1 MKATKCLLACG
12 LSLLVSLSSTDAF
25 VMRPIVHSRVSQRR
39 AAPEVDSEID
49 ETTRK
54 WGLEG
59 GLLKSAKAGNMDQA
73 KLLLKKYGSA
83 YLVTSITLAAISFS
97 ACFALVDAG
106 VDVGSLLAKVGVIV
120 DTESTA
126 NTAGTAA
133 IAYIGSFECIDATHS
148 LKEMLAYKCCLHCI
162 DVLALIYFDYVSSCF
177 EFDLVLCA
185 CAVHKAASPIRT
197 VPVIALTPLVADFMG
212 KDVDDS
218 AASDASEE

>member
-1 MKATKCLLACG
+1 MKNMKTSCLKACG
-12 LSLLVSLSSTDAF
+12 LSFLVSLSSTEAF
-25 VMRPIVHSRVSQRR
+25 TMRPIVRNRISQRW
-39 AAPEVDSEID
+39 AAPEVDTEID

-106 VDVGSLLAKVGVIV
+106 VDVGSLLARVGVVV

-133 IAYIGSFECIDATHS
+133 IAYIGSFHS
-148 LKEMLAYKCCLHCI
+148 VNAKCRC
-162 DVLALIYFDYVSSCF
+162 
-177 EFDLVLCA
+177 
-185 CAVHKAASPIRT
+185 
-197 VPVIALTPLVADFMG
+197 
-212 KDVDDS
+212 
-218 AASDASEE
+218 